1 MNLGEEFDMS
11 ASCIISISTDEDRV
25 WHNCS
30 SNPTYDEFKKQAG
43 TNMVCWKQNHRVT
56 DQVTGDIG
64 LVVAAAATVTATVT
78 AATAASRK

>member
-1 MNLGEEFDMS
+1 
-11 ASCIISISTDEDRV
+11 
-25 WHNCS
+25 
-30 SNPTYDEFKKQAG
+30 
-43 TNMVCWKQNHRVT
+43 MVCWKQNHRVT